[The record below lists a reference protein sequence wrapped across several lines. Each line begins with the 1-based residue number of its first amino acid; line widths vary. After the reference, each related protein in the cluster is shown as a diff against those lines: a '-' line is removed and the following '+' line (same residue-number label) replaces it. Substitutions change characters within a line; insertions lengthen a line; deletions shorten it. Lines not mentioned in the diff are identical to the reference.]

1 MRIIGQRLQES
12 IHLYSSRQAAH
23 PKFRFY
29 TSVPDK
35 VFGDDRDLIARRLI
49 KNGGSKAFVL
59 ENLKDDRRRF
69 THDPLPL
76 SNQTAVPEQPFV
88 SNPLDAK
95 IEKKVSIVGCG
106 QVGLGEIIYKS

>member
-1 MRIIGQRLQES
+1 M
-12 IHLYSSRQAAH
+12 
-23 PKFRFY
+23 
-29 TSVPDK
+29 
-35 VFGDDRDLIARRLI
+35 
-49 KNGGSKAFVL
+49 L

-76 SNQTAVPEQPFV
+76 LNQTSVPEQPFV

-106 QVGLGEIIYKS
+106 QVGLGEIIHKS